1 MIACGEDARHPR
13 NAACPLAVSASPPAT
28 DSAVRTS
35 RFSLLIVKLGGKTSP
50 HGLPHF
56 VPPGLRLKSSGC
68 FQLPILM
75 WKTAVAIQALAAFI
89 RDFIG
94 LVTAAF
100 HPAQTR

>member
-1 MIACGEDARHPR
+1 MRCSFTVLIGEHRYQRKYA
-13 NAACPLAVSASPPAT
+13 
-28 DSAVRTS
+28 
-35 RFSLLIVKLGGKTSP
+35 LLYAGSCTRLTHV
-50 HGLPHF
+50 

-75 WKTAVAIQALAAFI
+75 WKTAAARQSLAAFI

-94 LVTAAF
+94 LATAAF